1 MIQVRAIPRI
11 DVLRWLRTED
21 WITFVLTAGVALIVI
36 RSIESAEWVATPSLS
51 LAALLGAFAGL
62 IIARSPLAGW
72 RAYLAAAL
80 LGLLLVYLQ
89 ALGLVEGESFTE
101 RVSDL
106 NTRLWSWLNAIFG
119 NGISTDAVPFAVI
132 LSSVAWSAGYLSAW
146 AVFRLTKI
154 WIAVVPA
161 SVGLFINLTYL
172 PETHFSV
179 VFSVPAGHLALGG
192 AFHVS
197 TTPRVS
203 GQARHLLPGF
213 AALGMDRH
221 SPGLL
226 RTDRGGGVHTS
237 GYPRQK

>member
-1 MIQVRAIPRI
+1 MQARAIPRI
-11 DVLRWLRTED
+11 DLLRWLRTED

-36 RSIESAEWVATPSLS
+36 RAIESAEWVATPSLS
-51 LAALLGAFAGL
+51 LAVLLGAFAGL

-72 RAYLAAAL
+72 QAYLAAVA

-89 ALGLVEGESFTE
+89 AVGLVEGESFTE
-101 RVSDL
+101 RVSEL
-106 NTRLWSWLNAIFG
+106 NTRLWSWVNALFG

-132 LSSVAWSAGYLSAW
+132 LSAVAWSAGFVSAW

-154 WIAVVPA
+154 WIAIVPT

-179 VFSVPAGHLALGG
+179 VFPFLLATLLL
-192 AFHVS
+192 V
-197 TTPRVS
+197 
-203 GQARHLLPGF
+203 ARFTSLQRQEYLNKQGISYPGL
-213 AALGMDRH
+213 AAQGMDWY

-226 RTDRGGGVHTS
+226 ITDRGFGIRTS
-237 GYPRQK
+237 GYTRQK